1 MKYKFD
7 NILKAEVKYNSKVMY
22 IVSIFVIFVCYFITG
37 IENLSNNTLSILIDR
52 ILPLIGIVSIFTLF
66 LPESNENI
74 KDILKIKDGSLMV
87 IYLIRLTYRII
98 FVSTIVIIYSRLIY
112 KPNEF
117 YKFSESILHIISNF
131 IFVGG
136 ISLFIYSI
144 SKNITATTIIG
155 LFYMTIQWF
164 IKFRYFYLYNIR
176 DFILQNDL
184 INIIIGIFFIFWA
197 VYIQIVYNKR

>member
-7 NILKAEVKYNSKVMY
+7 NILKAEAKYNSKVMY
-22 IVSIFVIFVCYFITG
+22 IVSIFVIFVCYFIIE

-98 FVSTIVIIYSRLIY
+98 FVSTIVIIYSRFIY